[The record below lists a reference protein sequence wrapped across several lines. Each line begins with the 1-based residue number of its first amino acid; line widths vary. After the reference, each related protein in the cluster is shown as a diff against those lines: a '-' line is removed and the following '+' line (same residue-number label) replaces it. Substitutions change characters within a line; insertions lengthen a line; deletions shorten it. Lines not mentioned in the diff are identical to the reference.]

1 MITPPYGELLF
12 LIGGVS
18 KIPLSELIREIWSFI
33 LTLLVALLLIILFPD
48 LVLAIPRMAG
58 YSG

>member
-1 MITPPYGELLF
+1 MTPPYGELLF